1 MMLIKIIAVGR
12 MKERALAE
20 LTAGFQKRLG
30 AYAKV
35 EMVEI
40 ADSNIAG
47 EGAAILREL
56 DREKHSRIIAM
67 AEEGKEF
74 TTGDFAARLA
84 ACDSKVVF
92 IIGGPFG
99 LAPEVK
105 AKAGELLALSKMTFT
120 HEMARFL
127 LLEQLYRALNLNAG
141 GRYHHW

>member
-12 MKERALAE
+12 VKERALAS
-20 LTAGFQKRLG
+20 LAADFQKRLG

-35 EMVEI
+35 EVLEI

-56 DREKHSRIIAM
+56 EREKHSRIIAM
-67 AEEGKEF
+67 AEEGREF
-74 TTGDFAARLA
+74 TTGEFAAKLA
-84 ACDSKVVF
+84 ACDSKAVF

-105 AKAGELLALSKMTFT
+105 ARANELLALSKLTFT

>member
-12 MKERALAE
+12 MKEKALAG
-20 LTAGFQKRLG
+20 LSADFLKRLG

-35 EMVEI
+35 ELVEI

-56 DREKHSRIIAM
+56 EREKHSRIIAL
-67 AEEGKEF
+67 AEEGREF
-74 TTGDFAARLA
+74 TTGNFAARLA
-84 ACDSKVVF
+84 SCDSKVVF

-105 AKAGELLALSKMTFT
+105 AKAGELLALSQLTFT

-127 LLEQLYRALNLNAG
+127 LLEQLYRVLNLNAG